1 MNMNDLDLIV
11 SDAVIQSDMPL
22 LTQSASLQ
30 LFISLKQEDD
40 LETDG
45 MIRARHQSR
54 NPGTLKSCVRR
65 GTRGQCLATD
75 QFLHGIL
82 SML

>member
-45 MIRARHQSR
+45 MIRARHQTR
-54 NPGTLKSCVRR
+54 NLRLVKPLR
-65 GTRGQCLATD
+65 ATEVN
-75 QFLHGIL
+75 LL
-82 SML
+82 VNSS